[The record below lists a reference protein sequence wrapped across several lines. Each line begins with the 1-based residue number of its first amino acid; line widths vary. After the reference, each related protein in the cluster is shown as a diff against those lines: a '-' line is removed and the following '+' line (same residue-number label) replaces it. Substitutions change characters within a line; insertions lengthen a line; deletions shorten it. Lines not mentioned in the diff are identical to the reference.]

1 MQHAPIADLAAAAR
15 EALLGRRYP
24 PELLAQLDALSDA
37 ELRGNPWPALLQGRR
52 LCRVHS
58 RFQEATPLIDAAL
71 AQLRAAGDAA
81 GELWAVA
88 ERAVM
93 HYHDGEFAAGMAAA
107 RAALEHATG
116 PYLRSELLFALM
128 LCEIGMELSG
138 DAVRTGEAALAEL
151 DREPDPWLRALGLV
165 QMLRNIAAAY
175 HYVGE
180 TRRSVAAAERAARHA
195 HDDPELA
202 HTRPWCAYELG
213 LAYWRQGRLVQA
225 METLDAAR
233 RLAEEWRHATLWRWA
248 VAAQGHVL
256 RDQSQLDDAIA
267 AYQLAGTWGEDP
279 EGPAFIQ
286 LRQGRMAE
294 ARWSCEA
301 RIALTRHEGS
311 TIGLADA
318 QLLLALVELVSGNP
332 RAALGLLDQVAATY
346 AATESHYY
354 LASAQLYRG
363 VAGLM
368 RGDRATADAGL
379 RHYLSFARREEL
391 LTCGWWV
398 PDLIEPLLIHAL
410 REGIEPA
417 WAERLLSARFVGGDA
432 TTVSPSASGDATD
445 ERALAR
451 RVQLSLLPDAP
462 PMMPDLEIAARV
474 IPAANIGGDF
484 VAYTPRG
491 GDPAGGA
498 RRQLGLAVGDISGK
512 GLGAA
517 LLLSGV
523 VVALNSVAAAHTS
536 PAAVAAALHA
546 AVRPYTSRSRMNIGL
561 LYTQLTQ
568 DGAGWGLRAVG
579 AGAVPPLLRR
589 ADGQTAWIETAGFPV
604 GSILADDYREVTAH
618 LGPGDVLILA
628 SDGVIEMMNRSRELF
643 GFDGLEAVAAS
654 AGAEA
659 GAHAVLTAIL
669 TALREHAGG
678 AEQHDDIT
686 LIVVRVLAGAVG

>member
-1 MQHAPIADLAAAAR
+1 MEHVTLGDLAVAAR
-15 EALLGRRYP
+15 AALVGRRYP
-24 PELLAQLDALSDA
+24 AALLARLDSLTHDELQSD
-37 ELRGNPWPALLQGRR
+37 PWLALLQGRR

-58 RFQEATPLIDAAL
+58 RFAEATPLIAGAL
-71 AQLRAAGDAA
+71 AAMRAAGEAE
-81 GELWAVA
+81 GELWAA
-88 ERAVM
+88 SERAVM
-93 HYHDGEFAAGMAAA
+93 LYHADQFADGV
-107 RAALEHATG
+107 ALADQLLPRPMGH
-116 PYLRSELLFALM
+116 YLRSELLFARM
-128 LCEIGMELSG
+128 LCQIGLEQSAA
-138 DAVRTGEAALAEL
+138 AVATGEAALAEL
-151 DREPDPWLRALGLV
+151 DQEPDPWLRTLGLV
-165 QMLRNIAAAY
+165 QLLRNIAAAY

-180 TRRSVAAAERAARHA
+180 TRRSVAAAERAARLA
-195 HDDPELA
+195 ERDPDLA
-202 HTRPWCAYELG
+202 HTRPWCCYELG

-233 RLAEEWRHATLWRWA
+233 RLAEEWRHQALWRWA

-256 RDQSQLDDAIA
+256 RDQGQLDAALA

-286 LRQGRMAE
+286 LRQGRIVE

-301 RIALTRHEGS
+301 RLALARYEGA
-311 TIGLADA
+311 TIGVADS

-332 RAALGLLDQVAATY
+332 GAAAGLLDEVIAIY

-354 LASAQLYRG
+354 LATARLYRG

-368 RGDRATADAGL
+368 RGDRTAALAGA
-379 RHYLSFARREEL
+379 RHYLAFAHREEL
-391 LTCGWWV
+391 LNCAWWA
-398 PDLIEPLLIHAL
+398 PELIEPLLIFAL
-410 REGIEPA
+410 REGAEPE
-417 WAERLLSARFVGGDA
+417 WARRLLARRFVAGEHQPA
-432 TTVSPSASGDATD
+432 QQAEEIAD

-474 IPAANIGGDF
+474 LPAAEIGGDF

-491 GDPAGGA
+491 GDPASGA

-536 PAAVAAALHA
+536 PAAVAAALHQ

-561 LYTQLTQ
+561 LYAQLTQ
-568 DGAGWGLRAVG
+568 DSDGWQLRAVG
-579 AGAVPPLLRR
+579 AGAVPPLVRH
-589 ADGQTAWIETAGFPV
+589 AGGPTVWIETSGFPV
-604 GSILADDYREVTAH
+604 GAIAADDYREAEAH
-618 LGPGDVLILA
+618 LAPGDLLVLA
-628 SDGVIEMMNRSRELF
+628 SDGVIEMMSPDRELF
-643 GFDGLEAVAAS
+643 GFEGLAATL
-654 AGAEA
+654 AALDPGAPA
-659 GAHAVLTAIL
+659 PAALDAIL
-669 TALREHAGG
+669 AALRAHGSG